1 MGLGVPIA
9 LLIIILLLLLLF
21 LLQVL
26 LLLLLSLLLILLL
39 LLWLSL
45 LALSGERVAAEFPA
59 GRPKDLQL
67 HLHGG
72 QMEPETT
79 TYTCVHIYIYI
90 YFIYLN
96 MYIYI
101 YIHVCVYTLYIY
113 IYIHVYIWPL
123 SRVLIT
129 NSPTT
134 RSDKPSTFK
143 TTHWASPLWQCIVWT
158 VTGCSETMVGEIA
171 FKSPYLKHPD
181 HRRALNTY
189 YLLKVRLICCAL
201 SLANASSVY
210 RIIDYICQMFV
221 KCVNICQTFE
231 IYA

>member
-1 MGLGVPIA
+1 M
-9 LLIIILLLLLLF
+9 IIII
-21 LLQVL
+21 
-26 LLLLLSLLLILLL
+26 SIIRR
-39 LLWLSL
+39 
-45 LALSGERVAAEFPA
+45 E
-59 GRPKDLQL
+59 GRRRIPRGATEGSPTPPPRWSD
-67 HLHGG
+67 GARNYYVY
-72 QMEPETT
+72 MC
-79 TYTCVHIYIYI
+79 TYIYIYI